1 MINEPVD
8 KIFCYRDLLIY
19 EDIEEEMDAEQDDE
33 RSEYKKRKA
42 QRGGMPNFGVTLYFI
57 EGLYKTKP
65 GTGIV
70 GIFQIVDIITPF
82 LKTKNTFDVSRGVE
96 KLLLTNNPIVQFVKM
111 CIDAGTSKT
120 QCYTDARA
128 AGIAVRKQNQLALY
142 EYLKEQTA
150 PEPEPERT
158 REPEPARVRI
168 PPPYAFFETVRDFI
182 RDELMND
189 EFFGQLEYIESDL
202 SECDA
207 SDIEST
213 GEFETGDF
221 IFEMGQ
227 LETATLKYFGHYHR
241 RKNKLVMRIYP
252 EFDEDGLKS
261 VLRR

>member
-8 KIFCYRDLLIY
+8 KIFCYRDLLISPEY
-19 EDIEEEMDAEQDDE
+19 ED
-33 RSEYKKRKA
+33 K
-42 QRGGMPNFGVTLYFI
+42 GGMGETPHGGKAKNPRPGYGVTLYFI

-111 CIDAGTSKT
+111 CINTGTSKSR
-120 QCYTDARA
+120 CYTDARA

-142 EYLKEQTA
+142 EYLKEQIA

-168 PPPYAFFETVRDFI
+168 PPPYAFFESVRDFI
-182 RDELMND
+182 RDEFMND

-207 SDIEST
+207 SDIESAD
-213 GEFETGDF
+213 EFETGDF

-252 EFDEDGLKS
+252 EFDEDGLKDI
-261 VLRR
+261 LRR